1 MEAHSLS
8 SQYTLAANGSVSS
21 NARQRPIMWY
31 NGDFAAG
38 CRRPESLPDVAG
50 DFATGMSSAPR
61 PMTVGSFATGMH
73 TRTAADL
80 GRGDF
85 ATGQRTERSDPPIDS
100 DPRARRGLSRDRR
113 DSLAA

>member
-8 SQYTLAANGSVSS
+8 SQYTLAANDSDSS
-21 NARQRPIMWY
+21 NARQQPNMWY
-31 NGDFAAG
+31 DGDFAAG
-38 CRRPESLPDVAG
+38 CRGPESLPDVAG

-61 PMTVGSFATGMH
+61 LMTVGSFATGMR
-73 TRTAADL
+73 TRPAADL

-100 DPRARRGLSRDRR
+100 DHRARRGLSRDRR

>member
-1 MEAHSLS
+1 MEAHPLS
-8 SQYTLAANGSVSS
+8 SQYVLAPKGGHSS
-21 NARQRPIMWY
+21 DTGGQPTIWSD
-31 NGDFAAG
+31 GDFAAG
-38 CRRPESLPDVAG
+38 CRGSESLAAVQG

-61 PMTVGSFATGMH
+61 LMTVGSFATGMR
-73 TRTAADL
+73 TRPAADL

-85 ATGQRTERSDPPIDS
+85 ATGQRTERSAPPIDS

>member
-1 MEAHSLS
+1 MEAHPLP
-8 SQYTLAANGSVSS
+8 SQYTLAGNGSDSS
-21 NARQRPIMWY
+21 NPRQRPTMWSD
-31 NGDFAAG
+31 GDFAAG
-38 CRRPESLPDVAG
+38 CRGSESLAAVPG

-61 PMTVGSFATGMH
+61 LMTVGSFATGMR
-73 TRTAADL
+73 TRPAADL

-85 ATGQRTERSDPPIDS
+85 ATGQRTERSAPPIDS

>member
-8 SQYTLAANGSVSS
+8 SQYTLAANGGDSS
-21 NARQRPIMWY
+21 NPRQQPIIWCE
-31 NGDFAAG
+31 GDFAAG
-38 CRRPESLPDVAG
+38 CRSPESLPDVAG

-61 PMTVGSFATGMH
+61 QMTVGSFATGMR
-73 TRTAADL
+73 TRPATDL

-85 ATGQRTERSDPPIDS
+85 ATGQRTERSAPPIDS